1 MCSSGCVILPDM
13 SPAKKKPAAPSD
25 DRDAGLGRYHA
36 KRDFTKTSEPSGAG
50 AAGAQLADS
59 DRVYVIQKHHAGH
72 LHYDLRL
79 ESGGVLKS
87 WAVPKGPSLDPTD
100 KRLAVEVEDHPLDYA
115 GFEGT
120 IPEGEYGAGT
130 VIVWDRGTF
139 RPQGESSFEAMLE
152 QGTVKIEIA
161 GEKLA
166 GGFALV
172 RTRFGGKKNNWLL
185 IKEKD
190 AHARPGSAVTEE
202 APHSVVSGLGVDDL
216 ALR

>member
-1 MCSSGCVILPDM
+1 MLMLMSS
-13 SPAKKKPAAPSD
+13 AREKPEASKAD
-25 DRDAGLGRYHA
+25 QQGDLARYRA
-36 KRDFTKTSEPSGAG
+36 KRNFAKTAEPSGAG
-50 AAGAQLADS
+50 DASPKTPAAERA
-59 DRVYVIQKHHAGH
+59 YVIQKHHAGH

-87 WAVPKGPSLDPTD
+87 WAIPKGPSLDPAD
-100 KRLAVEVEDHPLDYA
+100 RRLAVAVEDHPLDYA

-120 IPEGEYGAGT
+120 IPAGEYGAGT

-139 RPQGESSFEAMLE
+139 RPQGGASFEAMLE
-152 QGTVKIEIA
+152 EGSLKIVIA

-172 RTRFGGKKNNWLL
+172 RTRMGGKMNNWLL

-190 AHARPGSAVTEE
+190 VHARPGSSVTTES
-202 APHSVVSGLGVDDL
+202 PRSVVSGRDVDDP
-216 ALR
+216 ALD

>member
-1 MCSSGCVILPDM
+1 MLPPM
-13 SPAKKKPAAPSD
+13 SPAKRKPAAPAVD
-25 DRDAGLGRYHA
+25 PGGGLGRYRA
-36 KRDFTKTSEPSGAG
+36 KRDFAKTPEPSGAG
-50 AAGAQLADS
+50 DSRTATGPAGM
-59 DRVYVIQKHHAGH
+59 YVIHKHHAGH

-87 WAVPKGPSLDPTD
+87 WAIPKGPSLDPAD

-115 GFEGT
+115 GFEGV

-139 RPQGESSFEAMLE
+139 RPQGGARFEEMLE
-152 QGTVKIEIA
+152 KGAVKVEIA

-190 AHARPGSAVTEE
+190 AHARPGSDVTAE
-202 APHSVVSGLGVDDL
+202 APNSVLSGRDVDEV
-216 ALR
+216 R

>member
-1 MCSSGCVILPDM
+1 M
-13 SPAKKKPAAPSD
+13 SPGRRKDVAPPAE
-25 DRDAGLGRYHA
+25 RVAGLGRYRA
-36 KRDFTKTSEPSGAG
+36 KRDFTKTAEPAGAG
-50 AAGAQLADS
+50 DMPAAPAGA
-59 DRVYVIQKHHAGH
+59 DRVYVVQKHHAGH

-87 WAVPKGPSLDPTD
+87 WAVPKGPSLDPAD
-100 KRLAVEVEDHPLDYA
+100 RRLAVEVEDHPLDYA
-115 GFEGT
+115 CFEGA
-120 IPEGEYGAGT
+120 IPEGEYGGGT

-139 RPQGESSFEAMLE
+139 REQGDASFEAMLE
-152 QGTVKIEIA
+152 KGSVKIEIA

-190 AHARPGSAVTEE
+190 ARARPGSAVTEE
-202 APHSVVSGLGVDDL
+202 QPHSVVSGRDVDDP

>member
-1 MCSSGCVILPDM
+1 M
-13 SPAKKKPAAPSD
+13 SPARKKPEAAAA
-25 DRDAGLGRYHA
+25 DRGAGLERYHA
-36 KRDFTKTSEPSGAG
+36 KRDFARTSEPAGAG
-50 AAGAQLADS
+50 GAPAASSGPDC
-59 DRVYVIQKHHAGH
+59 VYVIQKHHAGH

-87 WAVPKGPSLDPTD
+87 WAVPKGPSLDPAD
-100 KRLAVEVEDHPLDYA
+100 RRLAVEVEDHPLDYA
-115 GFEGT
+115 GFEGA
-120 IPEGEYGAGT
+120 IPEGEYGAGS

-139 RPQGESSFEAMLE
+139 RPQGEASFEAMLE
-152 QGTVKIEIA
+152 KGAVKIEIA

-172 RTRFGGKKNNWLL
+172 RTRFAGKKNNWLL

-202 APHSVVSGLGVDDL
+202 APRSVLSGRDVDDP
-216 ALR
+216 AGF